1 MFDFLTIDFV
11 RHFPVIAVMGLF
23 LCAFLVEIFG
33 AKNKYIRNTIAL
45 VAAFG
50 AFALIASLIKPVL
63 IDGEILTYWMGNWE
77 PVAGYAIGIGY
88 EIDALNMFFAL
99 LVVTTILLAAI
110 YSIKYMARDHHL
122 GHYYTLFLML
132 SGSVLGLV
140 LTGDIFNMFVMIE
153 IMTFASVALTAF
165 RNNKFGSLE
174 AAFKYLIIGS
184 IGSSMTLA
192 GIALLYAQCHTLNM
206 AQISAALATG
216 LTPTSVLAFALMF
229 AGFGVKSY
237 IVPFHA
243 PAADAYMTAPSS
255 ISMVFSGMVNKAGV
269 YGMIRLVYI
278 IFRAMDLAPLQL
290 LLVTFGTVTMF
301 LGVTMALA
309 QHDFKRL
316 LAFHSISQ
324 IGYVITAISLGTFL
338 GLEAG
343 LFHAMNHTLFKG
355 LLFLTAGAVLYAT
368 GTCDLDK
375 LGGLAKKMPKTA
387 ICFLV
392 GAFSISGLPPFNGFA
407 SKWMVYQSVYAK
419 AIESGNFAY
428 AFVTVVALVVSV
440 MTLASFIKVTQAVF
454 FGQLPKHL
462 EDTKEVPLLMRVP
475 MWIMSALC
483 ILSGIFYRQVET
495 YLLKPAAQAALNV
508 TNYIEAMM
516 GQDAVLN
523 SGISNITVTST
534 EPVTLW
540 NPTLWLILFAIVLIA
555 VFIVVIM
562 GENTRGRVLAKT
574 EEDAEDGKYATF
586 FGGEQSVHS
595 HVAGSDLFWGFKHD
609 FKGYFKFVQ
618 GMHSGV
624 VNDYALWAVVGAA
637 LITVFMF
644 VLFVFIH

>member
-1 MFDFLTIDFV
+1 MFSFLTLDFV
-11 RHFPVIAVMGLF
+11 KHFPVIAVMGLF

-33 AKNKYIRNTIAL
+33 AKNKIIRNTITL
-45 VAAFG
+45 IAAFG
-50 AFALIASLIKPVL
+50 AFALITALIKPVL
-63 IDGEILTYWMGNWE
+63 IDGNILAYWMGNWE
-77 PVAGYAIGIGY
+77 PVEGYAIGIGY

-110 YSIKYMARDHHL
+110 YSMKYMARDHHL

-165 RNNKFGSLE
+165 RNNKNGALE
-174 AAFKYLIIGS
+174 AGFKYLIVGS

-206 AQISAALATG
+206 AQISAALANG
-216 LTPTSVLAFALMF
+216 LTPTTVLAFALMF

-237 IVPFHA
+237 LVPFHA
-243 PAADAYMTAPSS
+243 PAADAYMTAPTS

-278 IFRAMDLAPLQL
+278 IFRAMDLPALQL
-290 LLVTFGTVTMF
+290 MLATFGTVTMF
-301 LGVTMALA
+301 VGVTMALA

-324 IGYVITAISLGTFL
+324 IGYVITAIGLATVL

-368 GTCDLDK
+368 GTTDLDK

-387 ICFLV
+387 ICFLI

-407 SKWMVYQSVYAK
+407 SKWMIYQATYQK
-419 AIESGNFAY
+419 AAETGNFAY
-428 AFVTVVALVVSV
+428 AFVTIVALVVSV

-462 EDTKEVPLLMRVP
+462 EDTKEVPLSMRVP

-483 ILSGIFYRQVET
+483 ILSGVFYGFVEKF
-495 YLLKPAAQAALNV
+495 LLAPAAKAVLNV
-508 TNYIEAMM
+508 TNYIDKMM
-516 GQDAVLN
+516 GEGTAAAAGVVDYAANDVVL
-523 SGISNITVTST
+523 
-534 EPVTLW
+534 TLW
-540 NPTLWLILFAIVLIA
+540 NPVLWLVLFAIVLIA
-555 VFIVVIM
+555 VCIVILT
-562 GENTRGRVLAKT
+562 GDKTRGRVLAKT
-574 EEDAEDGKYATF
+574 ETDSEDGKYATF
-586 FGGEQSVHS
+586 FGGEQSTHS

-609 FKGYFKFVQ
+609 FKGYFKFIQ

-624 VNDYALWAVVGAA
+624 VNDYALYAVVGAA
-637 LITVFMF
+637 LITVLMF
-644 VLFVFIH
+644 VFVH

>member
-1 MFDFLTIDFV
+1 MMINV
-11 RHFPVIAVMGLF
+11 QHFPVIAVMGLF

-33 AKNKYIRNTIAL
+33 AKNKYVRNTIVL
-45 VAAFG
+45 LAAAG
-50 AFALIASLIKPVL
+50 VFALIASLIKPVL
-63 IDGEILTYWMGNWE
+63 IDGEIISYWMGNWE
-77 PVAGYAIGIGY
+77 PVSGYAIGIGY

-174 AAFKYLIIGS
+174 AGFKYLIVGS
-184 IGSSMTLA
+184 VGSSMTLA

-206 AQISAALATG
+206 AQISAALTNS
-216 LTPTSVLAFALMF
+216 LTPTTILAFALMF

-243 PAADAYMTAPSS
+243 PAADAYMTAPTS

-269 YGMIRLVYI
+269 YGMIRLVYV

-290 LLVTFGTVTMF
+290 LLATFGTVTMF
-301 LGVTMALA
+301 VGVTMALA

-324 IGYVITAISLGTFL
+324 IGYVITAIGLGTVL

-355 LLFLTAGAVLYAT
+355 LLFLTAGAVLYAA
-368 GTCDLDK
+368 GTTDLDK
-375 LGGLAKKMPKTA
+375 LGGLSKKMPKTT
-387 ICFLV
+387 ICFLI

-407 SKWMVYQSVYAK
+407 SKWMIYQATYEK
-419 AIESGNFAY
+419 AAQSGNFAY
-428 AFVTVVALVVSV
+428 AFVTIAALVVSV

-454 FGQLPKHL
+454 FGQLPKNL
-462 EDTKEVPLLMRVP
+462 EKVEEVPLAMRVP
-475 MWIMSALC
+475 MWIMSGLC
-483 ILSGIFYRQVET
+483 VLTGVFYNVVSK
-495 YLLKPAAQAALNV
+495 YLLAPAANAAFNV
-508 TNYIEAMM
+508 TNYIDKMM
-516 GQDAVLN
+516 GEGTAAAAGV
-523 SGISNITVTST
+523 SNIAVN
-534 EPVTLW
+534 PVTISLW
-540 NPTLWLILFAIVLIA
+540 NPILWLVLFAIVLIA
-555 VFIVVIM
+555 VCIVILT

-574 EEDAEDGKYATF
+574 ENDSEDGKYATF
-586 FGGEQSVHS
+586 FGGEKSTHS

-609 FKGYFKFVQ
+609 FKGYFKFIQ

-624 VNDYALWAVVGAA
+624 VNDYALWVVVAA
-637 LITVFMF
+637 AIITVFMF
-644 VLFVFIH
+644 IFVH

>member
-1 MFDFLTIDFV
+1 MFSFLTLDFV
-11 RHFPVIAVMGLF
+11 KHFPVIAVMGLF

-33 AKNKYIRNTIAL
+33 AKNKYVRNTITL
-45 VAAFG
+45 IAAFG
-50 AFALIASLIKPVL
+50 AFALIAALIKPVL
-63 IDGEILTYWMGNWE
+63 IDGNILAYWMGNWE
-77 PVAGYAIGIGY
+77 PVQGYAIGIGY

-110 YSIKYMARDHHL
+110 YSMKYMARDHHL

-165 RNNKFGSLE
+165 RNNKNGALE
-174 AAFKYLIIGS
+174 AGFKYLIIGS

-206 AQISAALATG
+206 AQISAALASG
-216 LTPTSVLAFALMF
+216 LTPTSITAFALMF
-229 AGFGVKSY
+229 SGFGVKSY
-237 IVPFHA
+237 LVPFHA
-243 PAADAYMTAPSS
+243 PAADAYMTAPTS

-278 IFRAMDLAPLQL
+278 IFRAMDLTSVQL
-290 LLVTFGTVTMF
+290 MLATFGTVTMF
-301 LGVTMALA
+301 VGVTMALA

-324 IGYVITAISLGTFL
+324 IGYVITAIGLATVL

-368 GTCDLDK
+368 GTTDLDK

-407 SKWMVYQSVYAK
+407 SKWMIYQATYQK
-419 AIESGNFAY
+419 AVECNNFAY
-428 AFVTVVALVVSV
+428 AFVTIVALVVSV

-462 EDTKEVPLLMRVP
+462 EDAKEVPLSMRVP
-475 MWIMSALC
+475 MWIMSVLC
-483 ILSGIFYRQVET
+483 ILSGVFYNFVEKF
-495 YLLKPAAQAALNV
+495 LLAPAAKAVLNV
-508 TNYIEAMM
+508 TNYVDKMM
-516 GQDAVLN
+516 GEGTAAAAGMADYAANDVVL
-523 SGISNITVTST
+523 
-534 EPVTLW
+534 TLW
-540 NPTLWLILFAIVLIA
+540 NPVLWLVLFAIVLIA
-555 VFIVVIM
+555 VCIVILT
-562 GENTRGRVLAKT
+562 GDKTRGRVLAKT
-574 EEDAEDGKYATF
+574 EADSEDGKYATF
-586 FGGEQSVHS
+586 FGGEQSAHS

-609 FKGYFKFVQ
+609 FKGYFKFIQ

-624 VNDYALWAVVGAA
+624 VNDYALYAVVGAA
-637 LITVFMF
+637 LITVLMF
-644 VLFVFIH
+644 VFVH